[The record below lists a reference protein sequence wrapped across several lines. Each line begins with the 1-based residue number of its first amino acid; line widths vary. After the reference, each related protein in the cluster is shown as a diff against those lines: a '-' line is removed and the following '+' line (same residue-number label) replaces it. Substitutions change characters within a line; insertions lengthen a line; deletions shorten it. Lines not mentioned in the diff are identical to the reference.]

1 MLAARVIPIAG
12 VPARAKSPIH
22 RKQEPCTRRSRGTR
36 GRIHANTK
44 VSFVS
49 PERGS
54 AKDLNRDLDNNIRE
68 PGATV
73 FTEAR
78 ETQGHSLIRSRTR
91 EKPEA
96 LWKKYVTNV
105 RTYLMSRANTL
116 RRSVES
122 RRALAQRR
130 KMLALGAVLAIGIA
144 AALAFLLAG
153 CGGGS
158 SAPPSPPV
166 VAQVQALQTTDV
178 QNIVQAA
185 VNSVNLDMV
194 VAVTDR
200 AGFVLGVF
208 RTQNAPATAIG
219 NFGQTQNANDVAISL
234 ARTGAF
240 FSNDAAPL
248 SSRTVRFIS
257 GIHFPP
263 GVMNAPNADLYGIEN
278 TNRGCTL
285 VSDPAFT
292 SRVPPSQALGGG
304 PGLGIMTGKA
314 DVMDSDPNAV
324 NPGGVPIFYK
334 NVVVGGVGVVTSS
347 SNLSVAEYAAFVG
360 STTQRSGP
368 GDSFGPTPAPPGVV
382 FIGGIALPFV
392 DQATMPAGVSA
403 GPVAGTGT
411 FLVAP
416 TDSQGQPPEGDL
428 ITPASGPIG
437 GLSAADV
444 TQILNNAETT
454 ANSERAAIR
463 LPLGSRT
470 RMAIA
475 VADLDGT
482 LIGLRRMVDST
493 VFSIDVAASKARN
506 MTYFNS
512 MSRTAADLNDVP
524 MGTAV
529 TNRTISFGAQPLFP
543 PGITG
548 SAAGPFFNLY
558 MLDTANP
565 CTQGFQP
572 GAPNV
577 NKSGIVFFPGSA
589 GLYRNGMLVGGLGVS
604 GDGVDEDDF
613 VTSGGTAGFEAPTNI
628 RADQISIN
636 GVRLPYFKF
645 PRNPTD

>member
-1 MLAARVIPIAG
+1 MP
-12 VPARAKSPIH
+12 P
-22 RKQEPCTRRSRGTR
+22 
-36 GRIHANTK
+36 
-44 VSFVS
+44 
-49 PERGS
+49 
-54 AKDLNRDLDNNIRE
+54 
-68 PGATV
+68 
-73 FTEAR
+73 
-78 ETQGHSLIRSRTR
+78 
-91 EKPEA
+91 
-96 LWKKYVTNV
+96 KY
-105 RTYLMSRANTL
+105 SL
-116 RRSVES
+116 RRAVES
-122 RRALAQRR
+122 QRALEHRN
-130 KMLALGAVLAIGIA
+130 KTLALGIVLAIGIA
-144 AALAFLLAG
+144 IALAFLLAG

-158 SAPPSPPV
+158 SGQDPPAATPGANVTPSASVAPLS
-166 VAQVQALQTTDV
+166 ATDV
-178 QNIVQAA
+178 GNIVQAA
-185 VNSVNLDMV
+185 VNSVNVDMV

-208 RTQNAPATAIG
+208 RTPNAPATAVG
-219 NFGQTQNANDVAISL
+219 NFGQTQNANDVAVSL

-292 SRVPPSQALGGG
+292 SKVPPSLALGGG
-304 PGLGIMTGKA
+304 FGLGIMTGKA
-314 DVMDSDPNAV
+314 DVMDSNPNAV
-324 NPGGVPIFYK
+324 NPGGVPIFYQ
-334 NVVVGGVGVVTSS
+334 NVVLGGIGVVTSS
-347 SNLSVAEYAAFVG
+347 SNLNVAEYAAFTG

-392 DQATMPAGVSA
+392 DQASRPAGFAA
-403 GPVAGTGT
+403 GPVAGSGT
-411 FLVAP
+411 FLVPPA
-416 TDSQGQPPEGDL
+416 DSQGQPPEGDL
-428 ITPASGPIG
+428 ITPTSGPLG
-437 GLSAADV
+437 GLSASDV
-444 TQILNNAETT
+444 TQILDDAEAT
-454 ANSERAAIR
+454 ANTERAAIR

-482 LIGLRRMVDST
+482 IIGLRRMVDST

-512 MSRTAADLNDVP
+512 SSRIAADLNQVP

-529 TNRTISFGAQPLFP
+529 TNRTISFGAQPFFP
-543 PGITG
+543 PGING
-548 SAAGPFFNLY
+548 SAPGPFLNLY
-558 MLDTANP
+558 LMDTANP
-565 CTQGFQP
+565 CTQGFQT
-572 GAPNV
+572 GAANA

-589 GLYRNGMLVGGLGVS
+589 GLYRNGVLVGGLGVS

-613 VTSGGTAGFEAPTNI
+613 VTSGGTAGFEAPANI
-628 RADQISIN
+628 RADQILID